1 MISDERVRLMKMRGE
16 QRIYQCPFNEMCACE
31 KRQCAKCGWN
41 PVVATMRT
49 EAIEKQWRENDG

>member
-1 MISDERVRLMKMRGE
+1 MISDERVRLMKMKVE
-16 QRIYQCPFNEMCACE
+16 QRIYQCPFNEVCACE

-49 EAIEKQWRENDG
+49 EAIEKQWRNRNG

>member
-1 MISDERVRLMKMRGE
+1 MISDERVRLMKTRAE

-49 EAIEKQWRENDG
+49 EAFEKQWRDRNG